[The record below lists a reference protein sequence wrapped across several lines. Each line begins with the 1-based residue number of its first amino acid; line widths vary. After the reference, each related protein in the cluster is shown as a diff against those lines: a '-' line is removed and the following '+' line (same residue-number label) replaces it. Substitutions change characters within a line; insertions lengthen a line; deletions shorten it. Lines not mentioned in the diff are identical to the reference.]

1 MKKLFLVT
9 LLIISTIMSGYC
21 GASKYMKKVEGGAE
35 IAASADKATIV
46 FMRPSSMAFAIQAP
60 VIDISGTE
68 NVLVGIVSSKTK
80 VAYRVDAGEHLFAV
94 GGESADMMKA
104 SVEAGKIYYVVVGP
118 RMGVW
123 KARFVLDPIRKNEV
137 KENAKLAEWLKDCTP
152 MEMADSAQEW
162 LKDNSKSLNKK
173 REKCLKAWEKAGE
186 KERFDGTLAAEDG
199 K

>member
-9 LLIISTIMSGYC
+9 ALIMSTIMNGYC
-21 GASKYMKKVEGGAE
+21 GVSKYMKKVEGGAE
-35 IAASADKATIV
+35 IAATPNKATIV

-60 VIDISGTE
+60 VIDITGAE

-80 VAYRVDAGEHLFAV
+80 VAYKVDAGEHLFAV

-104 SVEAGKIYYVVVGP
+104 TVEAGKIYYVVVGP
-118 RMGVW
+118 RMGMW

-137 KENAKLAEWLKDCTP
+137 KENAKLAEWLKDCTL

-162 LKDNSKSLNKK
+162 LKENTKSLNKK
-173 REKCLKAWEKAGE
+173 REKCLKAWGKAGE
-186 KERFDGTLAAEDG
+186 KEKSDGTLAVEDG
-199 K
+199 R